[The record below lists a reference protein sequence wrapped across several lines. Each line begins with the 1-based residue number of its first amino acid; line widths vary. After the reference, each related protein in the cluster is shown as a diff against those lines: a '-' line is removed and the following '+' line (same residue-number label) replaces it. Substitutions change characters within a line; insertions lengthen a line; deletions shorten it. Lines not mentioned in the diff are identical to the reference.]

1 MLQSLRFR
9 LPALFLAGV
18 LLAGIVS
25 AAIAFR
31 LLQSYSEDQS
41 LKELRREAGGLTSL
55 YAQQAIK
62 SSDEGGIAPA
72 FVGAELENA
81 TGDRIYYAGLPLFP
95 GETAGLRRLPSG
107 LIDWP
112 AIRAG
117 QSVTFEFTPPDEDRP
132 YIAVGSPVALEGTTF
147 GALVVAKPKTVL
159 RDTWLTLMKFFAV
172 SLLGGLVVAAGV
184 AWWASRRITRPVLTL
199 SRAADEIAEGRYD
212 VAVPQLKGGDEISHL
227 AQRFSDMAARLAEAE
242 ELERNFLMSVSH
254 ELRTPLTAIRGH
266 LEAVREGV
274 VHEPEAQAES
284 LDVIAAETD
293 RLERLV
299 GDVLDLAKLDAR
311 RFTVLREEVD
321 MGRLLDQAYASFGEE
336 ARRRGIE
343 YRCLANER
351 PVITTDGDR
360 VLQIISNLLANAFRW
375 TPDGGTIELAL
386 DAENGDVSVAV
397 ADSGPGI
404 KRDEQER
411 IFRPFWSQD
420 GGGTGLGLTIA
431 RELAMALGGRIEL
444 ASTTGEGSR
453 FALVLPATP
462 AALALCVG
470 AAVAQAVHRRLARAE
485 RLLDAREPLVDGLP
499 AGADEV
505 HEQAEV
511 VDASVP
517 LGGEV
522 GLEALEPPQ
531 QLDRHPAHL
540 RDLPSH
546 RSRFAAD
553 AVANRVDDLRGQG
566 RGEPVGG
573 RGQLDELKVRPL
585 EDGAHVGGVR
595 TRCRRLQR
603 AAPAHVPSRFLAWR
617 VTITPRSDGLEA
629 GWGTG

>member
-9 LPALFLAGV
+9 LPALFLTGV
-18 LLAGIVS
+18 VLAGIVS

-31 LLQSYSEDQS
+31 LLESYSEDRS
-41 LKELRREAGGLTSL
+41 LTELRREAGGLTTL
-55 YAQQAIK
+55 YAKQAIK

-72 FVGAELENA
+72 FVGAELEKA

-95 GETAGLRRLPSG
+95 GQTAGLRRLPAG
-107 LIDWP
+107 LIDWRR
-112 AIRAG
+112 IRVG
-117 QSVTFEFTPPDEDRP
+117 DSVTFEFTPPDEDRP

-147 GALVVAKPKTVL
+147 GTLVVAKPKTVL

-172 SLLGGLVVAAGV
+172 SLLGGLVVAAVV

-212 VAVPQLKGGDEISHL
+212 VAVPQLTGGDEISQL
-227 AQRFSDMAARLAEAE
+227 AGRFREMATRLAEAE

-274 VHEPEAQAES
+274 VAEPDARAES
-284 LDVIAAETD
+284 LNVMAAETD

-336 ARRRGIE
+336 ARRRGID
-343 YRCLANER
+343 YRCLARER

-360 VLQIISNLLANAFRW
+360 VFQIISNLLANAFRW
-375 TPDGGTIELAL
+375 TPDGGSIELAL
-386 DAENGDVSVAV
+386 SAENGSVSVAV

-404 KRDEQER
+404 KREEQDR
-411 IFRPFWSQD
+411 IFRPFWSLD

-431 RELAMALGGRIEL
+431 HELALALGGRIEL
-444 ASTTGEGSR
+444 ASADGEGSR

-462 AALALCVG
+462 A
-470 AAVAQAVHRRLARAE
+470 
-485 RLLDAREPLVDGLP
+485 
-499 AGADEV
+499 
-505 HEQAEV
+505 
-511 VDASVP
+511 
-517 LGGEV
+517 
-522 GLEALEPPQ
+522 
-531 QLDRHPAHL
+531 
-540 RDLPSH
+540 
-546 RSRFAAD
+546 
-553 AVANRVDDLRGQG
+553 
-566 RGEPVGG
+566 
-573 RGQLDELKVRPL
+573 
-585 EDGAHVGGVR
+585 
-595 TRCRRLQR
+595 
-603 AAPAHVPSRFLAWR
+603 
-617 VTITPRSDGLEA
+617 
-629 GWGTG
+629 